1 MSRLPLRLRVAL
13 AAAVGVFVAVAALGV
28 AAEHLV
34 RHELHASQ
42 DRSLRGRAGD
52 VARLSASAPALLTS
66 PAALDAPSGGQ
77 DLLVEVLDRRGRIVA
92 RSGALGGRLLPTGGL
107 VRAAIASGRTGFT
120 AGELSGEPLRVFV
133 APLPDAGG
141 AAAGGAVIVA
151 STEREIER
159 TADRV
164 RTLILLCALGA
175 AALGALVAAALTGRG
190 LAPLLRLSAAATD
203 IERAGDPA
211 LRLPAAGGGPEI
223 AELTRTL
230 NAMLAALEDA
240 RSTERRFLADASH
253 ELRTPVTAVRGNVEY
268 LARHG
273 ADPETIADLR
283 DGAARLARLVD
294 DLLALERQ
302 SQAAPATEPVALDA
316 LARDAAAAHP
326 DAAVTVAAGA
336 EPVWVRGDAGALRRA
351 VDNLVANALLH
362 GRPPVVLSVRGGA
375 GGRARLSVTDAGDGL
390 APGDAEA
397 AFGRFW
403 RAPDATRSPGG
414 SGLGLA
420 IVRATARA
428 HGGDV
433 EVDGAT
439 FTIDLPAAPAIVRE
453 ASESVPTVAEVSPPS

>member
-1 MSRLPLRLRVAL
+1 VSRLPLRLRVAL
-13 AAAVGVFVAVAALGV
+13 AAAVGVLLAVAALGF
-28 AAEHLV
+28 AAEWLV

-42 DRSLRGRAGD
+42 DRALRLRAGD

-66 PAALDAPSGGQ
+66 PAALDGPSGGQ

-92 RSGALGGRLLPTGGL
+92 RSGALGGRLLPTGAL
-107 VRAAIASGRTGFT
+107 VRAAIASGRTGF
-120 AGELSGEPLRVFV
+120 AQGAVSGEPLRIFV
-133 APLPDAGG
+133 GPLPDAGG
-141 AAAGGAVIVA
+141 PAAGGAVIVA
-151 STEREIER
+151 STEREIAR

-164 RTLILLCALGA
+164 RQLILLCALAA
-175 AALGALVAAALTGRG
+175 AALGAAVAAALTGRG

-203 IERAGDPA
+203 IEHTGDPA

-230 NAMLAALEDA
+230 NAMLAALETA
-240 RSTERRFLADASH
+240 RATERRFLADASH

-273 ADPETIADLR
+273 ADEETIADLR
-283 DGAARLARLVD
+283 DGAARLAQLVD

-302 SQAAPATEPVALDA
+302 SQAEPVAEPVALDE
-316 LARDAAAAHP
+316 LARAAAAAHP
-326 DAAVTVAAGA
+326 GTVTVAAA
-336 EPVWVRGDAGALRRA
+336 EPVWVRGDVDALRRA
-351 VDNLVANALLH
+351 VDNLVANGLLH
-362 GRPPVVLSVRGGA
+362 GRPPVRLTVQRA
-375 GGRARLSVTDAGDGL
+375 GDRARLAVSDAGAGV
-390 APGDAEA
+390 APADAEA

-403 RAPDATRSPGG
+403 RAGATRSATG

-439 FTIDLPAAPAIVRE
+439 FTIDLPAAAPIVRE
-453 ASESVPTVAEVSPPS
+453 ASETRPTVAEVSPPS